1 MKLIVEKK
9 RDLTLISKLV
19 EIWQRSVKATHTFL
33 SASEI
38 AEIRKYVPQA
48 LNEVP
53 VLVVAF
59 DESEP
64 VGFMGI
70 AGSKLEMLFLDPT
83 VRRQGL
89 GRRLV
94 AYGFD
99 HYAIDQVVVNE
110 QNPAAV
116 GFYQHLGFEI
126 VARSPIDEQGQP
138 YPILMMH
145 HA

>member
-9 RDLTLISKLV
+9 RDLTLITKLV
-19 EIWQRSVKATHTFL
+19 AIWQRSVKATHTFL
-33 SASEI
+33 SPSEI
-38 AEIRKYVPQA
+38 AEIREFVPQA
-48 LNEVP
+48 LNDVP

-59 DESEP
+59 CESQP

-70 AGSKLEMLFLDPT
+70 AERKLEMLFLDPM
-83 VRRQGL
+83 VRGRGL
-89 GRRLV
+89 GQQLV

-99 HYAIDQVVVNE
+99 HYAVDEVVVNE
-110 QNPAAV
+110 QNLAAV

>member
-1 MKLIVEKK
+1 MKLIVENK
-9 RDLTLISKLV
+9 RDLTLITKLV
-19 EIWQRSVKATHTFL
+19 AIWQRSVKATHTFL
-33 SASEI
+33 SPSEI
-38 AEIRKYVPQA
+38 AEIREYVPQA
-48 LNEVP
+48 LNRVP

-64 VGFMGI
+64 VGFLGI
-70 AGSKLEMLFLDPT
+70 AGSKLEMLFLDPA

-89 GRRLV
+89 GHQLV

-99 HYAIDQVVVNE
+99 HYAIDQGVVNE
-110 QNPAAV
+110 QNLAAV

-138 YPILMMH
+138 YPILIMH